1 MRASRP
7 QPWFGHL
14 DRIVAVLEA
23 EPVGCLPAQPR
34 LWRSKVALPLV
45 RKALGLLPDVGFV
58 NAYGLT
64 RDQFDHRGADS
75 TTA

>member
-1 MRASRP
+1 
-7 QPWFGHL
+7 
-14 DRIVAVLEA
+14 
-23 EPVGCLPAQPR
+23 
-34 LWRSKVALPLV
+34 LV